1 MKKILIGL
9 LICIPLIIVFAINV
23 SGDIIAEEASITIE
37 RIELYHEGNPITDT
51 VDIDINDYHDRAYR
65 IEAVTYPAIAKKD
78 LKWYSSDMGIA
89 NVDKATGDVTFTGKA
104 FGEVKIFCESVN
116 NNTIR
121 AVATL
126 YVTGS
131 EVYKID
137 IVVNG
142 ESEYKSNLS
151 MNLGETLYL
160 NKIVQPAPAIREKK
174 TTWESSDTSVATIDS
189 TGIVRAVSAGN
200 TTIKAT
206 VYEPAKDEYISSEI
220 NLTVNV
226 GNNILKKGRL
236 VITTDTVD
244 LQSYALTSGFTLTD
258 VVGEATFDGTV
269 LTYTGSEAGEV
280 TLKVTKGNRTED
292 LTVRFT
298 KGARELT
305 YRNLDVLQSSV
316 WEQGAFVNK
325 GVYEYSLVAVIANDD
340 YVGDPLVNV
349 TYVISD
355 PSSLARDAETGLLI
369 GQNGSSSSVTIT
381 ASADGFVDAVLE
393 LEVKTPLE
401 RLSITIDN
409 DEDNHGVEGTRIWGN
424 KFAVKIENLPDGY
437 DLSKVTRPTV
447 DFTYGYVN
455 TYQFTIASYSPSNAD
470 LTFDYY
476 STNEEYATVDENGV
490 ITFHEAAIGNQ
501 VGIYMS
507 ARYGF
512 GAGSA
517 RDGYVFNVVDGINLG
532 YDVAEDDDSVNLEK
546 LTADPTLINY
556 ELAMQFAYFLEGWY
570 WEYDRPEKCVDGK
583 QIKKENIILQNDIYY
598 HPDHWEP
605 YVLTSIYGNGF
616 KIDGRFKA
624 IDNESFILKMNR
636 TLGGDIVFQNIT
648 LNSSTP
654 PTDAGDW
661 SGLQQKGGYVAGI
674 GNHFWE
680 DMEYDYYG
688 YCGCGNNCT
697 EWWVCPN
704 WIDKTWEKS
713 YELDDEGYTKIRETN
728 VLFKYCQI
736 QNTFN
741 SIVVKR
747 GNVTVD
753 GCIFRN
759 TVSAAIMYN
768 PQYTNTELANI
779 TSDAPAQK
787 FKNPCTLTVNNCIFA
802 NSLAPAIMFTPP
814 FLTGNVQNPE
824 MMGLKITGQNYIYNW
839 KKIKDINL
847 AILEPSTLPGGLADA
862 VNKDINAMFKKVLER
877 EEFDD
882 MKVKNRET
890 GSARNEDYINLSI
903 CILGLWYDA
912 ETVPIE
918 YDTNLWR
925 DSYTDV
931 SDLGGI
937 VAMIANHDIR
947 LLMNYSDNEEFNTM
961 PGEKYDTAADEDGNP
976 IWMKRL
982 RGEA

>member
-23 SGDIIAEEASITIE
+23 SGDIIADNADITIE
-37 RIELYHEGNPITDT
+37 SIELYHEGNPILDT
-51 VDIDINDYHDRAYR
+51 IDIDINDYRDRAYR
-65 IEAVTYPAIAKKD
+65 IEAVTYPAIAKKE

-89 NVDKATGDVTFTGKA
+89 NVDKTTGDVTFTGKA

-121 AVATL
+121 AVAEF
-126 YVTGS
+126 YVSGS
-131 EVYKID
+131 EVYSLQ
-137 IVVNG
+137 IVING
-142 ESEYKSNLS
+142 ESEYRSNLN
-151 MNLGETLYL
+151 MNLGDTLYL

-174 TTWESSDTSVATIDS
+174 TIWESSNPSVATIDA
-189 TGIVRAVSAGN
+189 TGIVRAISAG
-200 TTIKAT
+200 TTKIKAT
-206 VYEPAKDEYISSEI
+206 VYEPANDEYISSEVD
-220 NLTVNV
+220 LTVNV

-236 VITTDTVD
+236 VITTDTVN
-244 LQSYALTSGFTLTD
+244 LQNYALTSDFTLID
-258 VVGEATFDGTV
+258 VVGEATVDGTN
-269 LTYTGSEAGEV
+269 LTYTGTEAGEV
-280 TLKVTKGNRTED
+280 TLRVTKGNRTEN

-298 KGARELT
+298 KGAYELT
-305 YRNLDVLQSSV
+305 YQNLDVLQNTV
-316 WEQGAFVNK
+316 WGQGAFVNK

-349 TYVISD
+349 NYVISD
-355 PSSLARDAETGLLI
+355 ASSLVRDNETGLLF
-369 GQNGSSSSVTIT
+369 GQNGNSSTVTIT
-381 ASADGFVDAVLE
+381 ATAEGFAPAVI
-393 LEVKTPLE
+393 EVEIKTPLE
-401 RLSITIDN
+401 RVNITIDN
-409 DEDNHGVEGTRIWGN
+409 DEDNRGVEGTRVWGN
-424 KFAVKIENLPDGY
+424 KFAVKIENLPAEY
-437 DLSKVTRPTV
+437 DISKVVRPTV
-447 DFTYGYVN
+447 DFAYGYVN
-455 TYQFTIASYSPSNAD
+455 TYQFSVASYSPSNAD

-476 STNEEYATVDENGV
+476 TTNEEYATVDENGV

-501 VGIYMS
+501 VGVYMV

-512 GAGSA
+512 GAGAA

-532 YDVAEDDDSVNLEK
+532 WNVAEDDDSVNLEK
-546 LTADPTLINY
+546 ITADHSLINF
-556 ELAMQFAYFLEGWY
+556 ELAMEFAYFMEGWY
-570 WEYDRPEKCVDGK
+570 WQYDRPENCVDGK
-583 QIKKENIILQNDIYY
+583 QLKKENIILQNDIYY

-605 YVLTSIYGNGF
+605 YALTSIYGNGF
-616 KIDGRFKA
+616 KIDGRFKVV
-624 IDNESFILKMNR
+624 DNESFILKMNR
-636 TLGGDIVFQNIT
+636 TLGGDIVFQNVI
-648 LNSSTP
+648 LNSATP
-654 PTDAGDW
+654 PSDGSDW
-661 SGLQQKGGYVAGI
+661 AGLQEKGGYIAGI

-680 DMEYDYYG
+680 DMEYDYFG
-688 YCGCGNNCT
+688 YCGCGNACT
-697 EWWVCPN
+697 DWASCPN
-704 WIDKTWEKS
+704 WIDRTWEKD
-713 YELDDEGYTKIRETN
+713 YELDAEGNTKIRDTN

-779 TSDAPAQK
+779 TNDAPAQK
-787 FKNPCTLTVNNCIFA
+787 FNNPCTLTVNNCIFA

-814 FLTGNVQNPE
+814 FLTGNVQNPAL
-824 MMGLKITGQNYIYNW
+824 MGLKITGQNYIYNW

-847 AILEPSTLPGGLADA
+847 AILEPSTLPGGMADA

-903 CILGLWYDA
+903 CVLGLWFDA

-918 YDTNLWR
+918 YDNTLWR

-937 VAMIANHDIR
+937 VALFATYDIR

-961 PGEKYDTAADEDGNP
+961 PDEKYDTAADEDGNP

-982 RGEA
+982 RGEV